1 MLRCS
6 ALVLLVLLA
15 ATREAVGQDARDAAI
30 LDPDHHHVIMDN
42 DHVRVFEVLAAPG
55 DTSPMHT
62 HPPLVLVSLD
72 KARVRIAGPDGS
84 ASILDLN
91 PGAVLWLENV
101 EHTWKLLAGQIHL
114 FAVEVKAAR
123 AGGPAA
129 PIAPGADEAV
139 AVDPT
144 HHNVVFE
151 NDHVRVFEA
160 MAATGDAS
168 PMHTHP
174 PTVLIST
181 SVARM
186 RVALP
191 DGSSSILDLHPAQ
204 PVWLDGDRHSW
215 EILSGQLGAFG
226 VEIKAARRSSA
237 GG

>member
-1 MLRCS
+1 MRRCS
-6 ALVLLVLLA
+6 AMVFLLLVATA
-15 ATREAVGQDARDAAI
+15 AKAKGQDARDAVA
-30 LDPDHHHVIMDN
+30 LDPTHHHVIMEN
-42 DHVRVFEVLAAPG
+42 DHVRIFEVLAAPG

-72 KARVRIAGPDGS
+72 KARIRMAGPDGS
-84 ASILDLN
+84 TSILDLN
-91 PGAVLWLENV
+91 PGSVLWLENV

-123 AGGPAA
+123 GG
-129 PIAPGADEAV
+129 IAPAPTAGDDREAV

-160 MAATGDAS
+160 MAATGDTS

-174 PTVLIST
+174 PTVVIS
-181 SVARM
+181 SDAVRM
-186 RVALP
+186 HVALP

-204 PVWLDGDRHSW
+204 AIWLEGAEHSW
-215 EILSGQLGAFG
+215 EILSGTLHAFG
-226 VEIKAARRSSA
+226 VEVKAARGSAA

>member
-6 ALVLLVLLA
+6 ALVLLVLFA
-15 ATREAVGQDARDAAI
+15 ATREAVGQDARDAVA
-30 LDPDHHHVIMDN
+30 LDPSHHHVIMEN

-62 HPPLVLVSLD
+62 HPPLALVSLD
-72 KARVRIAGPDGS
+72 KARIRIAGPDGS
-84 ASILDLN
+84 PSILDLN
-91 PGAVLWLENV
+91 PGTVLWLENV

-114 FAVEVKAAR
+114 FAVEIKAAR
-123 AGGPAA
+123 DGGAPA
-129 PIAPGADEAV
+129 PIQPDENEAV
-139 AVDPT
+139 VVDPT

-160 MAATGDAS
+160 LAATGDTS

-174 PTVLIST
+174 PTLVISFD
-181 SVARM
+181 AMRM
-186 RVALP
+186 RVTQP

-204 PVWLDGDRHSW
+204 TIWLDGAEHSW
-215 EILSGQLGAFG
+215 EILSGPLHAFG
-226 VEIKAARRSSA
+226 VAVKAARASTA

>member
-1 MLRCS
+1 VGGASQL
-6 ALVLLVLLA
+6 
-15 ATREAVGQDARDAAI
+15 VGQDAMDAVAV
-30 LDPDHHHVIMDN
+30 DPSHHHVILEN

-72 KARVRIAGPDGS
+72 KARIRIAGPDGS
-84 ASILDLN
+84 PSILDLN
-91 PGAVLWLENV
+91 PGTVLWLENV

-123 AGGPAA
+123 GGGAPAEVRPDA
-129 PIAPGADEAV
+129 NEAV

-160 MAATGDAS
+160 LAATGDAS

-174 PTVLIST
+174 PTIVISFDA
-181 SVARM
+181 ARM

-204 PVWLDGDRHSW
+204 AFWLEGIEHSW
-215 EILSGQLGAFG
+215 EILSGPLHAFG
-226 VEIKAARRSSA
+226 VEIKAARGSAA

>member
-1 MLRCS
+1 MKRGFGLF
-6 ALVLLVLLA
+6 LLFFLGGASGV
-15 ATREAVGQDARDAAI
+15 VGQDARDAVA
-30 LDPDHHHVIMDN
+30 LDPSHHHVIMEN

-72 KARVRIAGPDGS
+72 KARVRIAGPDGTP
-84 ASILDLN
+84 SILDLN
-91 PGAVLWLENV
+91 PGTVLWLENV

-123 AGGPAA
+123 DGTVP
-129 PIAPGADEAV
+129 PTIEPDEREAV
-139 AVDPT
+139 VVDPT

-160 MAATGDAS
+160 LAPTGGTS

-174 PTVLIST
+174 PTLLISFD
-181 SVARM
+181 AMRM
-186 RVALP
+186 RVTQP
-191 DGSSSILDLHPAQ
+191 DGSSAILDLHPAQ
-204 PVWLDGDRHSW
+204 SLWIEDVDHSW
-215 EILSGQLGAFG
+215 EILSGPLHAFG
-226 VEIKAARRSSA
+226 VEVKAARGSSA